1 MLTPADTNTFAVSP
15 HSDNKL
21 FSFGR
26 TMSNSTKP
34 HPHTLQSFNLLSLSP
49 HVTHDRVDVPPF
61 CIEHSLSPRLRLVCF
76 GDSLTQQA
84 ALPDGWCTLLS
95 ARYQRR
101 ADLFNRGYSG
111 YTSRNTLTTLTQH
124 LRAGIWPFVPSAS
137 LPSSS
142 PASPAYSQL
151 VTLCLGAN
159 DAALPSV
166 DGGFTLHVPLDS
178 FTSNVRRIIELL
190 LPEYAQLA
198 APPSHYLS
206 TTTALV
212 LITPPQIDEPAW
224 RQFLAK
230 RDNIPAVKGRD
241 NAVTG
246 QYAAAIQAIAADWHI
261 PVIDLYS
268 LTPPTA
274 SDTWPYFSDGLHLNA
289 DGNARLFRAIV
300 DCVERCYPSLSV
312 EQLRMDAPP
321 FEGWAYGDDAT
332 GEQKWPHG
340 ESNGQEASRESR

>member
-1 MLTPADTNTFAVSP
+1 MHAAVGP
-15 HSDNKL
+15 L
-21 FSFGR
+21 PETGR
-26 TMSNSTKP
+26 PCSTEA
-34 HPHTLQSFNLLSLSP
+34 T
-49 HVTHDRVDVPPF
+49 R
-61 CIEHSLSPRLRLVCF
+61 
-76 GDSLTQQA
+76 
-84 ALPDGWCTLLS
+84 
-95 ARYQRR
+95 
-101 ADLFNRGYSG
+101 G

-212 LITPPQIDEPAW
+212 LITPPQIDEAHMAAVLGQA
-224 RQFLAK
+224 RQHSGRQRTRQCSDRPVRGSHPSHRCRLA
-230 RDNIPAVKGRD
+230 
-241 NAVTG
+241 TF
-246 QYAAAIQAIAADWHI
+246 

-289 DGNARLFRAIV
+289 DGNARLFRANSGTVWSAAI
-300 DCVERCYPSLSV
+300 R
-312 EQLRMDAPP
+312 R
-321 FEGWAYGDDAT
+321 
-332 GEQKWPHG
+332 
-340 ESNGQEASRESR
+340 